1 MFRPGMMI
9 AALTLGALATPASAT
24 CTRPTHAPLPKA
36 AVTLQSPS
44 GKILHRTSLAD
55 GTLSLRGLKRGI
67 WTAALL
73 GETQSF
79 TMHIG
84 RDGKLQLRAEIR
96 SYSCS
101 PPGGPVH
108 HAQIKS
114 LTQLNGP
121 KAQAKP

>member
-1 MFRPGMMI
+1 MFRLRMMI
-9 AALTLGALATPASAT
+9 AALSLGALAAPASAT
-24 CTRPTHAPLPKA
+24 CTRPTHAPLPNA
-36 AVTLQSPS
+36 AITLFSPG
-44 GKILHRTSLAD
+44 GKMLQRISLAD
-55 GTLSLRGLKRGI
+55 GTLLLRGLKRGV
-67 WTAALL
+67 WTATLV

-79 TMHIG
+79 TMHVG
-84 RDGKLQLRAEIR
+84 RDGKLQLLAGIR

>member
-1 MFRPGMMI
+1 MFRPMMF
-9 AALTLGALATPASAT
+9 AALSLGALATPISAT
-24 CTRPTHAPLPKA
+24 CTRPTHASLPNA
-36 AVTLQSPS
+36 AITLLSPS
-44 GKILHRTSLAD
+44 GKMLQRTSMAD
-55 GTLSLRGLKRGI
+55 GTLSLRGLKRGV
-67 WTAALL
+67 WAATLV
-73 GETQSF
+73 GEKQSF
-79 TMHIG
+79 TMHVG